1 MAYYSGPNGELW
13 IDGAVAGQ
21 VKDWRFT
28 TTVAVMDTTALGQT
42 DGTSNYGLRNTAGSC
57 TLFYWQDGANTGGD
71 CSTLIQ
77 HVVQGRTNVAVQ
89 GVAAAPRHVNLRLKV
104 DDGSTD
110 GRYIRGEV
118 LITAV
123 NMAMSQGEIF
133 SANIGFQFIGAPVE
147 ATL

>member
-13 IDGAVAGQ
+13 IDGNVAGQ
-21 VKDWRFT
+21 VRNWSFA
-28 TTVAVMDTTALGQT
+28 TTVALMDTTALGQT
-42 DGTSNYGLRNTAGSC
+42 DGTSTYGLRNTAGSC
-57 TLFYWQDGANTGGD
+57 SLFYWQDGANKGGD

-104 DDGSTD
+104 DDGSTN
-110 GRYIRGEV
+110 GRFIRGEV
-118 LITAV
+118 LITTATMS
-123 NMAMSQGEIF
+123 MAHGEIF
-133 SANIGFQFIGAPVE
+133 SAEIGFQFLGAPVE